1 MPENTAGVAGQ
12 SGVGGAGQSGAAAA
26 AGPSGEATGEDDVAG
41 PSTAKRQRVITDPA
55 LALQRVEGLM
65 VPKKGRPR
73 ALPDSVRINAAHYP
87 DNVPATATDPSP
99 KRECTVC
106 GRKKRADGSRF
117 RSRTRIQCTVCDVG
131 LCISPCF
138 GIFHTVRDF

>member
-55 LALQRVEGLM
+55 LALQRVEGLVTDEESDGSIEDSASEGDLGEDDCHRKRAM
-65 VPKKGRPR
+65 ALMDRRPR
-73 ALPDSVRINAAHYP
+73 MRRLQYALAGTLLHPLPFSRSTLP
-87 DNVPATATDPSP
+87 
-99 KRECTVC
+99 
-106 GRKKRADGSRF
+106 GSL
-117 RSRTRIQCTVCDVG
+117 G
-131 LCISPCF
+131 
-138 GIFHTVRDF
+138 